1 MIKIVYII
9 FLVVILTITSC
20 RQKIDYSYRSGANVR
35 WLNPKD
41 QKNKKLEIDWFKY
54 QEIK

>member
-35 WLNPKD
+35 WLNPKE
-41 QKNKKLEIDWFKY
+41 QKNQKLEIDWFKY

>member
-20 RQKIDYSYRSGANVR
+20 RQKIDYSYRSVANVR